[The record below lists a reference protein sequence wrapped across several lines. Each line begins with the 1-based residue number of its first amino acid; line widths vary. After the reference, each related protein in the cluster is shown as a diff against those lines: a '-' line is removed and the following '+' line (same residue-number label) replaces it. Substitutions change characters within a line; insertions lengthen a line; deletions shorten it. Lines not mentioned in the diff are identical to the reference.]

1 VDSSIYLSNISPKA
15 PASSSVRSIGSVQV
29 RPIIL
34 EDVADVADLIGDSF
48 RIGAAFGRW
57 LRPLFKLGIR
67 EDLRS
72 RWQDGASENSVCW
85 VATVVNSAPPIVGTI
100 EVSNRSTLQLPAPQK
115 RYAYIANLAVDRE
128 YRCLGIAQ
136 QLIGQCEVAAKDWGF
151 CFIYLHVMADNQA
164 ANHLYRKLGFEVL
177 SSDKT
182 WHILPWK
189 RNSRLFLRKSL

>member
-1 VDSSIYLSNISPKA
+1 MAQTVGSIH
-15 PASSSVRSIGSVQV
+15 V
-29 RPIIL
+29 RPLAL
-34 EDVADVADLIGDSF
+34 EDISDVADLIGDSF

-72 RWQDGASENSVCW
+72 RWQEQTNDNSFCW
-85 VATVVNSAPPIVGTI
+85 VATVPQETLTIVGTI
-100 EVSNRSTLQLPAPQK
+100 EVSNRATTVTTATHK
-115 RYAYIANLAVDRE
+115 RYAYIANLAVDHN
-128 YRCLGIAQ
+128 YRCLGIGQ
-136 QLIGQCEVAAKDWGF
+136 RLLSQCEVVAKQWGF
-151 CFIYLHVMADNQA
+151 TSVYLHVMADNQA
-164 ANHLYRKLGFEVL
+164 ANHLYRKMGFEVL